1 MPTRTKTTKTTTTA
15 TTKRPPP
22 SEPRVREVIDE
33 MLRTAFRDHSRD
45 LETVL
50 NDIDRRLK
58 LLEARR

>member
-1 MPTRTKTTKTTTTA
+1 MATRKRTSTKSSASPA
-15 TTKRPPP
+15 TT
-22 SEPRVREVIDE
+22 EPRVREIVDE

-58 LLEARR
+58 TLEPQR

>member
-1 MPTRTKTTKTTTTA
+1 MATTRKKTSTRTPAKPA
-15 TTKRPPP
+15 TT
-22 SEPRVREVIDE
+22 EPRVREIVDE

-58 LLEARR
+58 NLEPSR